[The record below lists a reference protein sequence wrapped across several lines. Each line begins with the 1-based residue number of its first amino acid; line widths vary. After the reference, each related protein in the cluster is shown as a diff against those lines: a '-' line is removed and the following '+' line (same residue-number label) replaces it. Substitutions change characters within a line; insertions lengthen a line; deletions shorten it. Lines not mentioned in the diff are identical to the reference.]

1 MTMLYRETVPS
12 PWPFKYINGQ
22 QTPESEALEAD
33 KGQRKVSEYDLNQ
46 CEDAL
51 L

>member
-33 KGQRKVSEYDLNQ
+33 KGQHKVSEYDLNQ
-46 CEDAL
+46 CEDAPL
-51 L
+51 